1 MGNLDLMLCFF
12 GLTFVLHLFFDTG
25 VFVAARGL
33 RARGEK
39 VMFAPPVVWALL
51 TLLWG
56 MFALVP
62 YWLIHHSGLRG
73 TGQNR

>member
-1 MGNLDLMLCFF
+1 MGNINIVPYFF
-12 GLTFVLHLFFDTG
+12 GLTLLMHFFFAMG

-39 VMFAPPVVWALL
+39 VMFAPPVVWAFH

-56 MFALVP
+56 MIVVLS
-62 YWLIHHSGLRG
+62 YWLIHHSSLRA
-73 TGQNR
+73 TKQGQ